1 MNREHTFLAP
11 DFYLDFSCKCGD
23 CRRSCCEG
31 WNVGISQQNYF
42 RILGMECSEELSAR
56 LARSFYIPRGA
67 TPERYA
73 LLNHD
78 WQGNCPLRAENG
90 MCALQLELGEDAI
103 PDICRLYPRSVR
115 SEFAEA
121 CLSNSCERV
130 VEMLAERE
138 SPIRFV
144 DIELQDIAADRELPS
159 RLALRMQCIGLL
171 QDRRSTL
178 ADSLDSVGRLL
189 SGQTAETRPLHE
201 LLAVMRQFAETYEEI
216 SVSLQQ
222 CCRTAL
228 DSLPTEQ
235 AYREADARLSA
246 RFPSLELLLENLFVN
261 HLFYEKFP
269 FSETEETETQEYVS
283 LCGMYGF
290 LRYLLVGNE
299 AVLTNRDALTDL
311 LAATF
316 RMMSHTRFYY
326 NAHLLLHRAGMD
338 DPAAAGA
345 LLAL

>member
-1 MNREHTFLAP
+1 MDRSHTFLAP

-42 RILGMECSEELSAR
+42 KILGMECSEQLSQR
-56 LARSFYIPRGA
+56 LQRAFYIPRGA

-90 MCALQLELGEDAI
+90 MCALQLEMGEDAI

-115 SEFAEA
+115 GEYAEA

-130 VEMLAERE
+130 VEMLLERE
-138 SPIRFV
+138 RPIRFV
-144 DIELQDIAADRELPS
+144 EVELKELSDDRELPS

-178 ADSLDSVGRLL
+178 AESLDSLGRLI
-189 SGQTAETRPLHE
+189 SGKTAETRPYPQ
-201 LLAVMRQFAETYEEI
+201 LLAVMRDFAEVYEEI
-216 SVSLQQ
+216 SVSVSSY
-222 CCRTAL
+222 CSRAL
-228 DSLPTEQ
+228 DALTDE
-235 AYREADARLSA
+235 AACREADARLA
-246 RFPSLELLLENLFVN
+246 AKYPALDLLLENLFVN

-269 FSETEETETQEYVS
+269 FSETKETEEEEYIS
-283 LCGMYGF
+283 LCGMYGLLRF
-290 LRYLLVGNE
+290 LLLGNE
-299 AVLTNRDALTDL
+299 AELTTDAALVDL
-311 LAATF
+311 LAACF

-326 NAHLLLHRAGMD
+326 NAHVLLKKAGMD

-345 LLAL
+345 LLAM